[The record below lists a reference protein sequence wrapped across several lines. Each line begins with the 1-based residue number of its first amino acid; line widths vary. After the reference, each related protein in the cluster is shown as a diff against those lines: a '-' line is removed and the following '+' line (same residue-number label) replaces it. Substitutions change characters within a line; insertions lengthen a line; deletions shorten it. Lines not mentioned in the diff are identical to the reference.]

1 MSDTAT
7 FSERLVNRIA
17 RIGGRG
23 SSRRGF
29 LGGAALVGA
38 ALAVDPWGYLTR
50 PTTAYAATCGT
61 DASCGAGYSVFCC
74 TINGGRN
81 TCPSGTFA
89 GGWWKAD
96 RSSYCG
102 GAARYYIDCNVLPG
116 HHFRCRCN
124 TTSCDHRL
132 VACNWFRYGQC
143 STHIKGVTPVV
154 CRQISCTP
162 PWQIYKSC
170 GRSSATDNNT
180 ARHTAPCL
188 TEPEDG
194 SLFPNNWLR
203 PRVKVSAPGA
213 KVLEIRF
220 QADKEANDLVVYTAQ
235 DSWAMDKTMWRGLAT
250 HVIDQPITVSVRAV
264 GASGLTAAATGS
276 FTIAPV
282 QAGGQMVYWALRGFD
297 ASNPD
302 NEELFGFSVGDE
314 TVGSVL
320 KVAQVQQTSSGVSV
334 GCIGCHTGF
343 AFTDHN
349 FYDIGLPGTDK
360 GRGKEI
366 DLRAADHA
374 FKTPT
379 LRELAWT
386 APYMHDGSIAT
397 LDDVIDHYQK
407 GRD

>member
-17 RIGGRG
+17 RIGGGG

-143 STHIKGVTPVV
+143 STHIDGVTPVV

-188 TEPEDG
+188 TERNT
-194 SLFPNNWLR
+194 FPRERRFPAAPAELYPRHSLR
-203 PRVKVSAPGA
+203 PGQRLTSHDRRTTCVMLANGNLAIYNVHGLQWTSHTNHVAAGGHVYLRPSGNLVMYSRHGKRVWSTH
-213 KVLEIRF
+213 
-220 QADKEANDLVVYTAQ
+220 TA
-235 DSWAMDKTMWRGLAT
+235 G
-250 HVIDQPITVSVRAV
+250 
-264 GASGLTAAATGS
+264 ATGR
-276 FTIAPV
+276 V
-282 QAGGQMVYWALRGFD
+282 RLQMRNSGRLVIYNGR
-297 ASNPD
+297 
-302 NEELFGFSVGDE
+302 E
-314 TVGSVL
+314 VL
-320 KVAQVQQTSSGVSV
+320 WSSHTQT
-334 GCIGCHTGF
+334 
-343 AFTDHN
+343 D
-349 FYDIGLPGTDK
+349 
-360 GRGKEI
+360 
-366 DLRAADHA
+366 
-374 FKTPT
+374 
-379 LRELAWT
+379 
-386 APYMHDGSIAT
+386 
-397 LDDVIDHYQK
+397 
-407 GRD
+407 